1 MQILDRLTWLSFL
14 LVTNLKVLYAIVII
28 LLCVYLLLGLGFY
41 YCQSLVW
48 LIANQLLKLVFN
60 WLSFLSFKSFIFLF
74 ASATSLHFFALTRP
88 LSIFHNSYTSLI
100 FASMEFSTPNLSA
113 SLQVV
118 GFIGYGSSNGIIDV
132 QGA

>member
-1 MQILDRLTWLSFL
+1 MWLSFL
-14 LVTNLKVLYAIVII
+14 LVTDLKVLYAIVII
-28 LLCVYLLLGLGFY
+28 LPCVYLLLALGFY

-60 WLSFLSFKSFIFLF
+60 WVSFLSFKSFIFLF
-74 ASATSLHFFALTRP
+74 ASATSLCFFALTIP
-88 LSIFHNSYTSLI
+88 LLSIFHNSYTFLI
-100 FASMEFSTPNLSA
+100 FASMEFPTPNVSV

-118 GFIGYGSSNGIIDV
+118 GFIGYGSSNGIMDV